1 VALPFRLRG
10 ERLLAEGEQRPV
22 ASPSASK
29 ITVISVGWSRVASP
43 LSHWKLITRRLGGSI
58 S

>member
-1 VALPFRLRG
+1 VSSVLLP
-10 ERLLAEGEQRPV
+10 
-22 ASPSASK
+22 SPSASK